1 MLEQVVNIFI
11 ILFVVIDPI
20 ALAPIFGAM
29 TRGGSD
35 AYRKKMAYKAVT
47 LSTVIVLIFL
57 FLGNHFL
64 KAMGISIPAFKIA
77 GGLLLLINGFDM
89 VFARHTGLR
98 STTVK
103 ESAEARQKD
112 DISVFPLAFPL
123 IAGPGTITT
132 VLLLSADFRN
142 DPTMFAIMVGILL
155 FVLLLALI
163 FLLMSGRVMN
173 LLGETGA
180 NVLDRLLGVVL
191 CALSIQFMIDGI
203 KSAFMLG

>member
-1 MLEQVVNIFI
+1 MTEQLVNTFI

-35 AYRKKMAYKAVT
+35 AYRRKMAFKAT
-47 LSTVIVLIFL
+47 FLSTIILLIFL
-57 FLGNHFL
+57 FLGSQFL
-64 KAMGISIPAFKIA
+64 KAMGITIPAFKIA

-132 VLLLSADFRN
+132 VLLLSTDMRD
-142 DPTMFAIMVGILL
+142 DPVMF
-155 FVLLLALI
+155 
-163 FLLMSGRVMN
+163 
-173 LLGETGA
+173 TG
-180 NVLDRLLGVVL
+180 
-191 CALSIQFMIDGI
+191 
-203 KSAFMLG
+203 

>member
-1 MLEQVVNIFI
+1 MVEQLVNTFI

-35 AYRKKMAYKAVT
+35 DYRKKMAYKAT
-47 LSTVIVLIFL
+47 FLSTAILLMFL
-57 FLGNHFL
+57 FIGGHFL
-64 KAMGISIPAFKIA
+64 KAMGITIPAFKIA

-132 VLLLSADFRN
+132 VLLLSSDMRN
-142 DPTMFAIMVGILL
+142 DPVMFTALIVI
-155 FVLLLALI
+155 VLIVLALALI
-163 FLLMSGRVMN
+163 FLLLSKPVMK

-191 CALSIQFMIDGI
+191 CALAVQFMIDGI
-203 KSAFMLG
+203 RSAFGL

>member
-1 MLEQVVNIFI
+1 MIEQLVNTFI
-11 ILFVVIDPI
+11 ILFVVVDPI

-35 AYRKKMAYKAVT
+35 AYKKKMAFKAT
-47 LSTVIVLIFL
+47 ILSTMILLLFL
-57 FLGNHFL
+57 FIGNHFL
-64 KAMGISIPAFKIA
+64 KAMGITIPAFKIA
-77 GGLLLLINGFDM
+77 GGLLLLVNGFDM

-132 VLLLSADFRN
+132 VLLLSTEMSD
-142 DPTMFAIMVGILL
+142 DPVLFASLLGMILL
-155 FVLLLALI
+155 VLALALI
-163 FLLMSGRVMN
+163 FLLLSGRVMKI
-173 LLGETGA
+173 LGETGA
-180 NVLDRLLGVVL
+180 NVLDRLLGVIL
-191 CALSIQFMIDGI
+191 CALAIQFMIDGVR
-203 KSAFMLG
+203 SAFGL

>member
-1 MLEQVVNIFI
+1 MLEQLVNTFI

-20 ALAPIFGAM
+20 ALAPIFGTM
-29 TRGGSD
+29 TRGGSES
-35 AYRKKMAYKAVT
+35 YRRKMAFKAT
-47 LSTVIVLIFL
+47 FLSTIILLLFL
-57 FLGNHFL
+57 FLGGHFL
-64 KAMGISIPAFKIA
+64 RAMGITIPAFKIA

-103 ESAEARQKD
+103 ESAEAQQKD

-132 VLLLSADFRN
+132 VLLLNSEMRD
-142 DPTMFAIMVGILL
+142 DPVLFAGLIGIIL
-155 FVLLLALI
+155 FVLSLALL
-163 FLLMSGRVMN
+163 FLLISGRVMK

-191 CALSIQFMIDGI
+191 CALAVQFMVDGI
-203 KSAFMLG
+203 RSAFGIG

>member
-1 MLEQVVNIFI
+1 MTEQLVNTFI

-29 TRGGSD
+29 TRGGSEK
-35 AYRKKMAYKAVT
+35 YKRKMAFKAT
-47 LSTVIVLIFL
+47 FLSTIILLIFL
-57 FLGNHFL
+57 FLGSQFL
-64 KAMGISIPAFKIA
+64 KAMGITIPAFKIA

-132 VLLLSADFRN
+132 VLLLSTDMRD
-142 DPTMFAIMVGILL
+142 DPVMFTALILIIL
-155 FVLLLALI
+155 FVLALALL
-163 FLLMSGRVMN
+163 FLLISGKVMKI
-173 LLGETGA
+173 LGETGA
-180 NVLDRLLGVVL
+180 NVLDRLLGVIL
-191 CALSIQFMIDGI
+191 CALAVQFMIDGI
-203 KSAFMLG
+203 RTAFLI

>member
-1 MLEQVVNIFI
+1 MIEQLLNTFI

-35 AYRKKMAYKAVT
+35 NYRKKMAYKAIF
-47 LSTVIVLIFL
+47 LSTAILLMFL
-57 FLGNHFL
+57 FIGGHFL
-64 KAMGISIPAFKIA
+64 KAMGITIPAFKIA

-132 VLLLSADFRN
+132 VLLLSSDMRS
-142 DPTMFAIMVGILL
+142 DPVMFSALIVI
-155 FVLLLALI
+155 VLLVLALALI
-163 FLLMSGRVMN
+163 FLLLSKPVMKV
-173 LLGETGA
+173 LGETGA

-191 CALSIQFMIDGI
+191 CALAVQFMIDGI
-203 KSAFMLG
+203 RSAFGF

>member
-1 MLEQVVNIFI
+1 MTEQLVNTFI

-29 TRGGSD
+29 TRGGSEK
-35 AYRKKMAYKAVT
+35 YKRKMAFKAT
-47 LSTVIVLIFL
+47 FLSTIILLIFL
-57 FLGNHFL
+57 FLGSQFL
-64 KAMGISIPAFKIA
+64 KAMGITIPAFKIA

-98 STTVK
+98 STTVR

-132 VLLLSADFRN
+132 VLLLSTDMRN
-142 DPTMFAIMVGILL
+142 DPVMFTALILIIL
-155 FVLLLALI
+155 FVLALALL
-163 FLLMSGRVMN
+163 FLLISGKVMKI
-173 LLGETGA
+173 LGETGA
-180 NVLDRLLGVVL
+180 NVLDRLLGVIL
-191 CALSIQFMIDGI
+191 CALAVQFMIDGI
-203 KSAFMLG
+203 RTAFMI

>member
-1 MLEQVVNIFI
+1 MTEQLVNTFI

-35 AYRKKMAYKAVT
+35 AYRRKMAFKAT
-47 LSTVIVLIFL
+47 FLSTIILLIFL
-57 FLGNHFL
+57 FLGSQFL
-64 KAMGISIPAFKIA
+64 KAMGITIPAFKIA

-132 VLLLSADFRN
+132 VLLLSTDMRD
-142 DPTMFAIMVGILL
+142 DPVMFTGLILIIL
-155 FVLLLALI
+155 FVLALALL
-163 FLLMSGRVMN
+163 FLLISGKVMKI
-173 LLGETGA
+173 LGETGA
-180 NVLDRLLGVVL
+180 NVLDRLLGVIL
-191 CALSIQFMIDGI
+191 CALAVQFMIDGI
-203 KSAFMLG
+203 RTAFLI

>member
-1 MLEQVVNIFI
+1 MTEQLVNTFI

-29 TRGGSD
+29 TRGGSER
-35 AYRKKMAYKAVT
+35 YRRKMAIKAT
-47 LSTVIVLIFL
+47 LLSTTILLLFL
-57 FLGNHFL
+57 FLGNNFL
-64 KAMGISIPAFKIA
+64 SAMGITIPAFKIA

-103 ESAEARQKD
+103 ESAEAQQKD

-132 VLLLSADFRN
+132 VLLLSSDMRD
-142 DPTMFAIMVGILL
+142 DPVLFGALIGIIL
-155 FVLLLALI
+155 FVLALALI
-163 FLLMSGRVMN
+163 FLLLSGRVMK

-180 NVLDRLLGVVL
+180 NVLDRLLGVIL
-191 CALSIQFMIDGI
+191 CALAVQFMVDGI
-203 KSAFMLG
+203 RAAFSI

>member
-1 MLEQVVNIFI
+1 MTEQLVNTFI

-35 AYRKKMAYKAVT
+35 LYRKKMAFKATT
-47 LSTVIVLIFL
+47 LSTIILMIFL

-64 KAMGISIPAFKIA
+64 KAMGITIPAFKIA
-77 GGLLLLINGFDM
+77 GGLLLLVNGFDM

-132 VLLLSADFRN
+132 VLLLSTEMN
-142 DPTMFAIMVGILL
+142 DDPVMFASLLGIILL
-155 FVLLLALI
+155 VLGLALI
-163 FLLMSGRVMN
+163 FLLMSGRVMRV
-173 LLGETGA
+173 LGETGA

-191 CALSIQFMIDGI
+191 CALAVQFMVDGI
-203 KSAFMLG
+203 RSAFGL

>member
-1 MLEQVVNIFI
+1 MTEQLVNTFI

-20 ALAPIFGAM
+20 ALAPILGAM

-35 AYRKKMAYKAVT
+35 AYRRKMAFKAT
-47 LSTVIVLIFL
+47 FLSTIILLIFL
-57 FLGNHFL
+57 FLGSQFL
-64 KAMGISIPAFKIA
+64 KAMGITIPAFKIA

-132 VLLLSADFRN
+132 VLLLSTDMRD
-142 DPTMFAIMVGILL
+142 DPVMFTGLILIIL
-155 FVLLLALI
+155 FVLALALL
-163 FLLMSGRVMN
+163 FLLISGKVMKI
-173 LLGETGA
+173 LGETGA
-180 NVLDRLLGVVL
+180 NVLDRLLGVIL
-191 CALSIQFMIDGI
+191 CALAVQFMIDGI
-203 KSAFMLG
+203 RTAFLI

>member
-1 MLEQVVNIFI
+1 MIEQLVNTFI

-35 AYRKKMAYKAVT
+35 AYRKKMAYKAT
-47 LSTVIVLIFL
+47 FLSTVILLLFL
-57 FLGNHFL
+57 FIGGHFL
-64 KAMGISIPAFKIA
+64 KAMGITIPAFKIA

-132 VLLLSADFRN
+132 VLLLSSDTRS
-142 DPTMFAIMVGILL
+142 DPVMFTALVVI
-155 FVLLLALI
+155 VLIVLALALI
-163 FLLMSGRVMN
+163 FLLLSKPVMK

-191 CALSIQFMIDGI
+191 CALAVQFMIDGI
-203 KSAFMLG
+203 RSAFGL

>member
-1 MLEQVVNIFI
+1 MIEQLVNTFI

-35 AYRKKMAYKAVT
+35 AYRKKMAYKAT
-47 LSTVIVLIFL
+47 FLSTVILLMFL
-57 FLGNHFL
+57 FIGGHFL
-64 KAMGISIPAFKIA
+64 RAMGITIPAFKIA

-132 VLLLSADFRN
+132 VLLLSTDMRN
-142 DPTMFAIMVGILL
+142 DPVMFMALIVI
-155 FVLLLALI
+155 VLIVLALALI
-163 FLLMSGRVMN
+163 FLLLSKPVMK

-191 CALSIQFMIDGI
+191 CALAVQFMIDGI
-203 KSAFMLG
+203 RTAFGL

>member
-1 MLEQVVNIFI
+1 MIEQLVNTFI

-35 AYRKKMAYKAVT
+35 AYRKKMAYKAT
-47 LSTVIVLIFL
+47 FLSTVILLMFL
-57 FLGNHFL
+57 FIGGHFL
-64 KAMGISIPAFKIA
+64 RAMGITIPAFKIA

-132 VLLLSADFRN
+132 VLLLSTDMRN
-142 DPTMFAIMVGILL
+142 DPVMFTALIVI
-155 FVLLLALI
+155 VLIVLALALI
-163 FLLMSGRVMN
+163 FLLLSKPVMK

-191 CALSIQFMIDGI
+191 CALAVQFMIDGI
-203 KSAFMLG
+203 RTAFGL

>member
-1 MLEQVVNIFI
+1 MIEQLVNTFI

-35 AYRKKMAYKAVT
+35 AYRKKMAYKAT
-47 LSTVIVLIFL
+47 FLSTVILLLFL
-57 FLGNHFL
+57 FIGGHFL
-64 KAMGISIPAFKIA
+64 KAMGITIPAFKIA

-132 VLLLSADFRN
+132 VLLLSSDMRS
-142 DPTMFAIMVGILL
+142 DPVMFTALIVI
-155 FVLLLALI
+155 VLIVLALALI
-163 FLLMSGRVMN
+163 FLLLSKPVMK

-191 CALSIQFMIDGI
+191 CALAVQFMIDGI
-203 KSAFMLG
+203 RTAFGL

>member
-1 MLEQVVNIFI
+1 MIEQLVNTFI

-35 AYRKKMAYKAVT
+35 AYRKKMAYKAT
-47 LSTVIVLIFL
+47 FLSTVILLMFL
-57 FLGNHFL
+57 FIGGHFL
-64 KAMGISIPAFKIA
+64 KAMGITIPAFKIA

-103 ESAEARQKD
+103 ESAEALQKD

-132 VLLLSADFRN
+132 VLLLSSDMRS
-142 DPTMFAIMVGILL
+142 DPVMFSALIVIVLI
-155 FVLLLALI
+155 VLLLALV
-163 FLLMSGRVMN
+163 FLLLSKPVMK

-191 CALSIQFMIDGI
+191 CALAVQFMVDGI
-203 KSAFMLG
+203 RAAFGL